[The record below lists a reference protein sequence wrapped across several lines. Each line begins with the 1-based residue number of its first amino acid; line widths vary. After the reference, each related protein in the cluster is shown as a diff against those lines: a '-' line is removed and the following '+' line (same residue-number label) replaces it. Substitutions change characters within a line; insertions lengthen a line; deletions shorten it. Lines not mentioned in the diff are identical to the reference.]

1 MEQFQEG
8 FFLFLNTMKPTSI
21 GDFMAYGVA
30 LLALIGVFSLADGNM
45 MSQNLL
51 YGTIILAIFDLTLGQ
66 EMYFEG
72 DYVKAFPAYI
82 ARIGLC
88 LLPII
93 AAGAARKKGK
103 KGGSAWIFC
112 VLAGALGL
120 FYAVLGFLAAMNGPN
135 TGILAPM
142 FFQ

>member
-1 MEQFQEG
+1 MEQFQQSLG
-8 FFLFLNTMKPTSI
+8 LFLSTMTPHSI
-21 GDFMAYGVA
+21 GDIMAYGVA
-30 LLALIGVFSLADGNM
+30 LLALIATFSLADGNSL
-45 MSQNLL
+45 SQNLL

-66 EMYFEG
+66 SMYFES
-72 DYVKAFPAYI
+72 DYVRAFPAYI

-112 VLAGALGL
+112 VLAGGLGL
-120 FYAVLGFLAAMNGPN
+120 FYAVLGFLAAQAGPN
-135 TGILAPM
+135 AGIFTPM